1 MQKGKLMNRH
11 NAILEGLLF
20 SAITLCL
27 SYLVFWGPIAL
38 FRVPTISFVSNV
50 RGPIWAILLFLIGG
64 FVPSLVA
71 IILTRIR
78 KGTDGLKSLLKR
90 CLQFRLGLRW
100 YLAIVIV
107 VLLGSAGQVVIHSL
121 LGKSFNLSLYLAQL
135 PSLIPLII
143 IGPISEELGW
153 RGYLLGKLQLKW
165 NAFVSSVFIGIVWAF
180 WHLPLF
186 FLTGTSQHELHLP
199 FIGFLVGT
207 VAVSIIFTWIN
218 NNTNNSIW
226 AAILLH
232 WLYTY
237 AAQVNS
243 TGVARSPEYNWLEFL
258 PYVLMAI
265 VLLAIWKPKHLS
277 LKQTKS

>member
-1 MQKGKLMNRH
+1 MNKQKPL
-11 NAILEGLLF
+11 LEGLLF
-20 SAITLCL
+20 SVITICF
-27 SYLVFWGPIAL
+27 SYIVFWGPIAV
-38 FRVPTISFVSNV
+38 FKVPTISFVSKV
-50 RGPIWAILLFLIGG
+50 RGPIWAIILFFIGG

-78 KGTDGLKSLLKR
+78 EGTDGLKSLLKR

-107 VLLGSAGQVVIHSL
+107 VLLGSAGQLIIHSL
-121 LGKSFNLSLYLAQL
+121 LGNSFNFSLYIVQL
-135 PSLIPLII
+135 PSFIPLII

-153 RGYLLGKLQLKW
+153 RGYLLSKLQIKW

-186 FLTGTSQHELHLP
+186 FLIGTSQHELHLP

-237 AAQVNS
+237 AAQVNL
-243 TGVARSPEYNWLEFL
+243 TGVIRSPGYNWLEFL
-258 PYVLMAI
+258 PYVLIAI
-265 VLLAIWKPKHLS
+265 VLLAIWKPKHLL

>member
-1 MQKGKLMNRH
+1 MNK
-11 NAILEGLLF
+11 NKAILEGLLF

-38 FRVPTISFVSNV
+38 FKVPAISFVSNV
-50 RGPIWAILLFLIGG
+50 RGPIWAILLFFMGG
-64 FVPSLVA
+64 FVPSAVA

-78 KGTDGLKSLLKR
+78 EGTEGLRSLLKR

-100 YLAIVIV
+100 YLAIGIV
-107 VLLGSAGQVVIHSL
+107 VFLGSAGQLLIHSL
-121 LGKSFNLSLYLAQL
+121 LGNSFNFSLYLAQL
-135 PSLIPLII
+135 PSFIPLII

-153 RGYLLGKLQLKW
+153 RGYLLSKLQLKW
-165 NAFVSSVFIGIVWAF
+165 NAIVSSVFIGIVWAF

-186 FLTGTSQHELHLP
+186 FLIGTSQHELHLP

-218 NNTNNSIW
+218 NNTNSSIW

-243 TGVARSPEYNWLEFL
+243 TGVTRSPEYNWLEFS
-258 PYVLMAI
+258 PYVLIAI

-277 LKQTKS
+277 LKQAKS

>member
-1 MQKGKLMNRH
+1 MPMNKQKPL
-11 NAILEGLLF
+11 LEGLLF
-20 SAITLCL
+20 SVITICF
-27 SYLVFWGPIAL
+27 SYIVFWGPIAV
-38 FRVPTISFVSNV
+38 FKVPTISFVSKV
-50 RGPIWAILLFLIGG
+50 RGPIWAIILFFIGG

-78 KGTDGLKSLLKR
+78 EGTDGLKSLLKR

-107 VLLGSAGQVVIHSL
+107 VLLGSAGQLIIYSL
-121 LGKSFNLSLYLAQL
+121 LGNSFNFSLYIAQL

-153 RGYLLGKLQLKW
+153 RGYLLRKLQLKW
-165 NAFVSSVFIGIVWAF
+165 NAFVSSVFISIVWAF

-186 FLTGTSQHELHLP
+186 FLIGTSQHELHLP

-218 NNTNNSIW
+218 NNTNSSIW

-243 TGVARSPEYNWLEFL
+243 TGVIRSPEYNWLEFS
-258 PYVLMAI
+258 PYVLIAI

>member
-1 MQKGKLMNRH
+1 MNKQKPL
-11 NAILEGLLF
+11 LEGLLF
-20 SAITLCL
+20 SVITICF
-27 SYLVFWGPIAL
+27 SYIVFWGPIAV
-38 FRVPTISFVSNV
+38 FKVPTISFVSKV
-50 RGPIWAILLFLIGG
+50 RGPIWTIILFFIGG

-78 KGTDGLKSLLKR
+78 EGTDGLKSLLQR

-100 YLAIVIV
+100 YLSIVIV
-107 VLLGSAGQVVIHSL
+107 VLLGSAGQLLIHSL
-121 LGKSFNLSLYLAQL
+121 LGNSFNFSLYLAQL
-135 PSLIPLII
+135 PSFIPLII

-153 RGYLLGKLQLKW
+153 RGYLLSKLQLKL
-165 NAFVSSVFIGIVWAF
+165 NAIVSSVFIGIVWAF

-186 FLTGTSQHELHLP
+186 FLIGTSQHELHLP

-218 NNTNNSIW
+218 NNTNSSIW

-243 TGVARSPEYNWLEFL
+243 TGVTRSPEYNWLEFS
-258 PYVLMAI
+258 PYVLIAI

-277 LKQTKS
+277 LKQAKS

>member
-1 MQKGKLMNRH
+1 MNKQKPLF
-11 NAILEGLLF
+11 EGLLF
-20 SAITLCL
+20 SAITICL
-27 SYLVFWGPIAL
+27 SYIVFWGPIAA
-38 FRVPTISFVSNV
+38 FKVPTISFVSKV
-50 RGPIWAILLFLIGG
+50 RGPIWAVILFLIGG

-78 KGTDGLKSLLKR
+78 EGTEGLKSLLKR

-100 YLAIVIV
+100 YLAIIIV
-107 VLLGSAGQVVIHSL
+107 VLLGSAGQLIIHSL
-121 LGKSFNLSLYLAQL
+121 LGNSFNFSLYLAQL
-135 PSLIPLII
+135 PSFIPLII

-153 RGYLLGKLQLKW
+153 RGYLLSKLQLKW
-165 NAFVSSVFIGIVWAF
+165 NAMVSSVFIGIVWAF

-186 FLTGTSQHELHLP
+186 FLIGTSQHELHLP
-199 FIGFLVGT
+199 FMGFLVGT
-207 VAVSIIFTWIN
+207 IAVSIIFSWIN

-243 TGVARSPEYNWLEFL
+243 TGVTRSPECNWLEYL
-258 PYVLMAI
+258 PYVLIAI
-265 VLLAIWKPKHLS
+265 VVVVIWKPKNLS
-277 LKQTKS
+277 LKKTDLNAG

>member
-1 MQKGKLMNRH
+1 MNK
-11 NAILEGLLF
+11 NKAILEGLLF

-38 FRVPTISFVSNV
+38 FKVPAISFVSNV
-50 RGPIWAILLFLIGG
+50 RGPIWAIILFFMGG
-64 FVPSLVA
+64 FVPSAVA

-78 KGTDGLKSLLKR
+78 EGTEGLRSLLKR
-90 CLQFRLGLRW
+90 CLHFRLGLRW
-100 YLAIVIV
+100 YLAIGIV
-107 VLLGSAGQVVIHSL
+107 VFLGSAGQLLIHSI
-121 LGKSFNLSLYLAQL
+121 LGNSFNFSLYITQL
-135 PSLIPLII
+135 PSFIPLII

-153 RGYLLGKLQLKW
+153 RGYLLKKLQFKW
-165 NAFVSSVFIGIVWAF
+165 NALLSSVLIGIVWAL

-186 FLTGTSQHELHLP
+186 LIIGTSQHELHLP
-199 FIGFLVGT
+199 FIGFFVGT
-207 VAVSIIFTWIN
+207 VAVSIIYTWIN

-243 TGVARSPEYNWLEFL
+243 TGVIRSPEYNWLEFS
-258 PYVLMAI
+258 PYVLIAI
-265 VLLAIWKPKHLS
+265 VLLTIWKPKHLS

>member
-1 MQKGKLMNRH
+1 MNKQKPLF
-11 NAILEGLLF
+11 EGLLF
-20 SAITLCL
+20 SAITICL
-27 SYLVFWGPIAL
+27 SYIVFWGPIAA
-38 FRVPTISFVSNV
+38 FKVPTISFVSKV
-50 RGPIWAILLFLIGG
+50 RGPIWAVILFLIGG

-78 KGTDGLKSLLKR
+78 EGTEGLKSLLKR

-100 YLAIVIV
+100 YLAIIIV
-107 VLLGSAGQVVIHSL
+107 VLLGSAGQLIIHSL
-121 LGKSFNLSLYLAQL
+121 LGNSFNFSLYLAQL
-135 PSLIPLII
+135 PSFIPLII

-153 RGYLLGKLQLKW
+153 RGYLLSKLQLKW
-165 NAFVSSVFIGIVWAF
+165 NAMVSSVFIGIVWAF

-186 FLTGTSQHELHLP
+186 FLIGTSQHELHLP
-199 FIGFLVGT
+199 FMGFLVGT
-207 VAVSIIFTWIN
+207 IAVSIIFSWIN

-243 TGVARSPEYNWLEFL
+243 TGVTRSPEYNWLEYL
-258 PYVLMAI
+258 PYVLIAI
-265 VLLAIWKPKHLS
+265 VVVVIWKPKNLS
-277 LKQTKS
+277 LKKTDLNAG

>member
-1 MQKGKLMNRH
+1 MQKGIQMNRH
-11 NAILEGLLF
+11 TAILEGFLF

-78 KGTDGLKSLLKR
+78 EGTDGLKSLLKR

-107 VLLGSAGQVVIHSL
+107 VLLASAGQLIIHSL
-121 LGKSFNLSLYLAQL
+121 LGNSFNFSLYLAQL
-135 PSLIPLII
+135 PSFIPLIL

-153 RGYLLGKLQLKW
+153 RGYLLSKLQLKW

-186 FLTGTSQHELHLP
+186 FLIGTSQHELHLP

-218 NNTNNSIW
+218 NNTDNSIW

-243 TGVARSPEYNWLEFL
+243 TGVTRSPKYNWLEFS
-258 PYVLMAI
+258 PYVLIAI
-265 VLLAIWKPKHLS
+265 VLLAIWKLKHLS
-277 LKQTKS
+277 LKQPKS

>member
-1 MQKGKLMNRH
+1 MTRNK
-11 NAILEGLLF
+11 AILEGILF

-27 SYLVFWGPIAL
+27 SYFVFWGPIAL
-38 FRVPTISFVSNV
+38 FKVPAISFVSNV
-50 RGPIWAILLFLIGG
+50 RGPLWAILLFFMGG
-64 FVPSLVA
+64 FVPSAVA

-78 KGTDGLKSLLKR
+78 EGTDGLKSLLKR

-107 VLLGSAGQVVIHSL
+107 VLLGSAGQLLIHSL
-121 LGKSFNLSLYLAQL
+121 LGNSFNFSLYLIQL
-135 PSLIPLII
+135 PSFIPLII

-153 RGYLLGKLQLKW
+153 RGYLLKKLQFKW
-165 NAFVSSVFIGIVWAF
+165 NALLSSVFIGIVWAL

-186 FLTGTSQHELHLP
+186 FVIGTSQHELHLP
-199 FIGFLVGT
+199 FIGFLIGT
-207 VAVSIIFTWIN
+207 IAVSIIFTWIN

-243 TGVARSPEYNWLEFL
+243 TGVTRSPEYNWLEFS

-265 VLLAIWKPKHLS
+265 VAVAIWKPRHLVRS
-277 LKQTKS
+277 KVHFDAG